1 MFTWDMVRVSLP
13 FDEFDVC
20 MPMDKAEAMRRKSRQ
35 AAETFPWGL
44 TREQALA
51 EGWQPSG
58 VREGNWRKISV

>member
-1 MFTWDMVRVSLP
+1 
-13 FDEFDVC
+13 